1 MYGPVLWRFGRA
13 MDPWPEIQRLQ
24 QEMNRIFS
32 SASQPYSHEFPAINA
47 WAGEEGMVVTAE
59 LPGADPEKLDISV
72 VGDSLTIGGNREA
85 EALKAGESYHRQE
98 RSCGRFTRTIQ
109 LPFHVDAAKVAA
121 TYERGI
127 LNVVLPRSEAE
138 KPKKIS
144 IKS

>member
-1 MYGPVLWRFGRA
+1 

-32 SASQPYSHEFPAINA
+32 SASQPYGHEFPAINA